1 MLNVCY
7 LLLLK
12 GWCKG
17 SYMNFFYGCFGWV
30 GVCFFYLLGCVGEV
44 GAVGVGGGMVSIPG

>member
-1 MLNVCY
+1 
-7 LLLLK
+7 
-12 GWCKG
+12 
-17 SYMNFFYGCFGWV
+17 MNFFYGCFGWV